1 MATLSFLRVNTLPAA
16 ASLLPSS
23 VYFVRSANNPSIFE
37 MYITGDTTAEVRH
50 VMGPGDID
58 AAIAEAIAN
67 LDGNSLPDIP
77 GSKIISAIGVD
88 TTGNA
93 ATATRAES
101 AASADVADL
110 AVEAQT
116 AGKLKTPVNINGTAF
131 DGSAD
136 ITVPAVDTAT
146 PRIPMSGIGTM
157 VPELVDGKIPA
168 KYIPASFDNIEPHPT
183 KNEFPATGESN
194 IIYIAE
200 DENAMYRWTGTG
212 YLLIPTG
219 GPASDTAVKLAT
231 ARQIKLSGDVTGQI
245 DGEPGFD
252 GSKDVTIKA
261 TLPTI
266 PGAAGTGSVVV
277 VNDKGQ
283 VTSVRALT
291 GADLPATIP
300 GDKIDGDITA
310 NTSGNAATADKW
322 KTPRTI
328 TVDGALQGSVTLDGS
343 ANVTLTLAGGDTGVT
358 PGTYAKVTVN
368 NGGLVTAGD
377 VLAVDDI
384 PALPGTKITSDLTV
398 NTSGK
403 AATAGVAD
411 SAKSIELTANEW

>member
-168 KYIPASFDNIEPHPT
+168 KYIPA
-183 KNEFPATGESN
+183 
-194 IIYIAE
+194 
-200 DENAMYRWTGTG
+200 
-212 YLLIPTG
+212 
-219 GPASDTAVKLAT
+219 
-231 ARQIKLSGDVTGQI
+231 
-245 DGEPGFD
+245 
-252 GSKDVTIKA
+252 
-261 TLPTI
+261 
-266 PGAAGTGSVVV
+266 
-277 VNDKGQ
+277 
-283 VTSVRALT
+283 
-291 GADLPATIP
+291 
-300 GDKIDGDITA
+300 
-310 NTSGNAATADKW
+310 
-322 KTPRTI
+322 
-328 TVDGALQGSVTLDGS
+328 
-343 ANVTLTLAGGDTGVT
+343 
-358 PGTYAKVTVN
+358 
-368 NGGLVTAGD
+368 
-377 VLAVDDI
+377 
-384 PALPGTKITSDLTV
+384 
-398 NTSGK
+398 
-403 AATAGVAD
+403 
-411 SAKSIELTANEW
+411 